1 MAYATVA
8 ELAAHLGLSDAI
20 TPSGQMVDA
29 TRNARYQLALDT
41 ASAMVDQD
49 TGRVFTSTVA
59 TKNLTSNGGA
69 RLLIPDL
76 VSATTVKADDDGDG
90 FYETTIAASGY
101 ELGSFN
107 ETHAGWPYQWLT
119 RLDDTW
125 PTPDFAGR
133 TKLVQIAGTW
143 GWASVP
149 SAIKQATL
157 LMAAR
162 QVARGNAS
170 LGVQGVSDFGPFSI
184 RNTDPDYVALIA
196 PYKVIGVM

>member
-29 TRNARYQLALDT
+29 ARNARYQLALDT

-59 TKNLTSNGGA
+59 TKTLMSAGEQ
-69 RLLIPDL
+69 LLVVPDL
-76 VSATTVKADDDGDG
+76 VSVTSIKVDEDGDG
-90 FYETTIAASGY
+90 VFEETLTAADF
-101 ELGSFN
+101 ELISFN
-107 ETHAGWPYQWLT
+107 ETHAGWPYQAINRIDDFWPIPVWGGRR
-119 RLDDTW
+119 RL
-125 PTPDFAGR
+125 
-133 TKLVQIAGTW
+133 VEVVGTW

-149 SAIKQATL
+149 MPIKQATL

-184 RNTDPDYVALIA
+184 RNTDPDYVALIR
-196 PYKVIGVM
+196 PYSVVGIA

>member
-29 TRNARYQLALDT
+29 ARNARYQLALDT

-59 TKNLTSNGGA
+59 TKTLMSAGEQM
-69 RLLIPDL
+69 LVVPDL
-76 VSATTVKADDDGDG
+76 VSVTSIKVDEDGDG
-90 FYETTIAASGY
+90 VFEETLAATDY
-101 ELGSFN
+101 ELLSFN
-107 ETHAGWPYQWLT
+107 ETHAGWPYQAINRIDDVWPIPVWGGRR
-119 RLDDTW
+119 RL
-125 PTPDFAGR
+125 
-133 TKLVQIAGTW
+133 VEVAGTW

-149 SAIKQATL
+149 VPIKQACL
-157 LMAAR
+157 IMAAR

-184 RNTDPDYVALIA
+184 RNSDPDYIALIR
-196 PYKVIGVM
+196 PYTAMGIA

>member
-29 TRNARYQLALDT
+29 ARNARYQLALDT

-59 TKNLTSNGGA
+59 TKTLMSAGEQ
-69 RLLIPDL
+69 LLVVPDL
-76 VSATTVKADDDGDG
+76 VSVTSIKVDEDGDG
-90 FYETTIAASGY
+90 VFEETLTATDY

-107 ETHAGWPYQWLT
+107 ETHAGWPYQWIN
-119 RLDDTW
+119 RIDDYW
-125 PTPDFAGR
+125 PIPVWGGR
-133 TKLVQIAGTW
+133 RKLVQINGTW
-143 GWASVP
+143 GWSAVP
-149 SAIKQATL
+149 TPIKQATL

-184 RNTDPDYVALIA
+184 RNSDPDYVALIR
-196 PYKVIGVM
+196 PYTAMGIA